1 MSDEVYFHRE
11 LLGYSLEKR
20 YVELITITG
29 KNDMMDEREPKIEG
43 PGIHPEFDDD
53 SEEAKIFNRERC
65 HKFKNKKVVYFCAR
79 VHPGEVQASHV
90 LNGIV
95 DFVLNKTLQASI
107 ILENYVI
114 KVIPLVN
121 PDGVARGYYRLDT
134 HNHNLNRFYLNP
146 CPD

>member
-29 KNDMMDEREPKIEG
+29 KNDMKDEREAKIEG
-43 PGIHPEFDDD
+43 PGLHPEFDDD
-53 SEEAKIFNRERC
+53 SEEAKIFSRERC
-65 HKFKNKKVVYFCAR
+65 HKFHNKKVVFFCAR

-95 DFVLNKTLQASI
+95 DFVLNKT
-107 ILENYVI
+107 
-114 KVIPLVN
+114 
-121 PDGVARGYYRLDT
+121 
-134 HNHNLNRFYLNP
+134 
-146 CPD
+146 